1 VTDRPNI
8 NTRVELIGA
17 CVLIVLFIAIALF
30 A

>member
-17 CVLIVLFIAIALF
+17 CVLIVLFITIALF

>member
-1 VTDRPNI
+1 MTDRPNI

-17 CVLIVLFIAIALF
+17 CVLIVLFITIALF